1 MKKALMI
8 GSTVAD
14 ILIHVDHLPTLEEDV
29 EPTGQTMSLGGCC
42 FNVSHMLSVFH
53 VPYTLFSPVGSGLY
67 GTFIREELKRRGMTP
82 ALETDEENGCCYCI
96 VDREGNRT
104 FLALHGAEYLFRRE
118 WFDALDP
125 ECYSDAYV
133 CGLELEDKTGDV
145 ITEFLQRNPHLNVYF
160 APSSRILHIPEDRM
174 QAVLDCSPILHLNR
188 REAVMW
194 LNSQGHACSEEV
206 TPALCRMLYERTRNT
221 VIVTDGIKGAYAF
234 DGARDYRVGAFPAV
248 AVDGTGAGDSH
259 IGTVMSMRMKGA
271 SLEAALRAAAVV
283 SAQVV
288 ACSGAIPEIN

>member
-1 MKKALMI
+1 MRKALMI

-14 ILIHVDHLPTLEEDV
+14 VMIRVDHLPALEEDV
-29 EPTGQTMSLGGCC
+29 NPYGQTVALGGCC
-42 FNVSHMLSVFH
+42 YNAANVLSLYGLPF
-53 VPYTLFSPVGSGLY
+53 TLFSPVGTGVF
-67 GTFIREELKRRGMTP
+67 GTFVKNRLEERGIEP
-82 ALETDEENGCCYCI
+82 VLCPNEENGCCYCI

-188 REAVMW
+188 READMW
-194 LNSQGHACSEEV
+194 LSSQGHACSEAD